1 MIGNGWISGQDQYT
15 SYIPFMYEQDIL
27 VKGSTAANNA
37 DDQQKKC
44 IAQLAAGDAK
54 KVDTST
60 CEMIMMGLSRDLSE
74 NGQCY
79 NVYDV
84 RLKDSYPSCGMN
96 WPPDLKQ
103 VKPYLR
109 RDDVRRALNLNP
121 DQKAGWT
128 ECNNQVNFAFNAAH
142 SVPAKAL
149 LPRLLENMPVIL
161 FSGDKDLI
169 CNHIGTE
176 HLIANM
182 SWNGGFGMEVNGETA
197 PIMEWTMDGEPAGQ
211 YQEARDLIYWKFY
224 NSSHMVPFDYPK
236 RARDMLDRF
245 TGGDVKTI
253 MGKPKNSIIDDLDTD
268 KEVVPPKQD
277 QNQDQDKGSSKP
289 PPDSGKHNDN
299 NKPTGEEEES
309 DWTLYYRSG
318 EAALVVVVIAAAGWG
333 FFVWRSRR
341 RRSLGYKSV
350 MGDDIDDNGGHG
362 GRNGAARGSR
372 LGLATAEERF
382 RNRERDLEAAA
393 EEMDELS
400 PNGEKMGKEKFA
412 LGEDDEDDDGGG
424 RGRSNEHV

>member
-15 SYIPFMYEQDIL
+15 SYIPFMYEQGIL

-37 DDQQKKC
+37 DEQQKRC

-60 CEMIMMGLSRDLSE
+60 CEMIMMGLSRDLSD

-103 VKPYLR
+103 VTPYLR

-121 DQKAGWT
+121 DQQAGWK
-128 ECNNQVNFAFNAAH
+128 ECNNQVSFAFNAAH
-142 SVPAKAL
+142 SLPAKDL
-149 LPRLLENMPVIL
+149 LPRLLKNMPVIL

-197 PIMEWTMDGEPAGQ
+197 PIREWTMDGEPAGQ

-253 MGKPKNSIIDDLDTD
+253 MGRPKNSIIEGLDDN

-277 QNQDQDKGSSKP
+277 QGQDEGSDKSP
-289 PPDSGKHNDN
+289 PNFDDSGDSKN
-299 NKPTGEEEES
+299 NKPTEENS

-341 RRSLGYKSV
+341 RRALGYKTV
-350 MGDDIDDNGGHG
+350 MGDDPDGQ
-362 GRNGAARGSR
+362 NGAARGSR

-393 EEMDELS
+393 EEEMDELS
-400 PNGEKMGKEKFA
+400 PSGEKMERERFA
-412 LGEDDEDDDGGG
+412 LGEDEEDDDGRTNGP
-424 RGRSNEHV
+424 V

>member
-1 MIGNGWISGQDQYT
+1 
-15 SYIPFMYEQDIL
+15 
-27 VKGSTAANNA
+27 
-37 DDQQKKC
+37 
-44 IAQLAAGDAK
+44 
-54 KVDTST
+54 
-60 CEMIMMGLSRDLSE
+60 
-74 NGQCY
+74 
-79 NVYDV
+79 
-84 RLKDSYPSCGMN
+84 
-96 WPPDLKQ
+96 
-103 VKPYLR
+103 
-109 RDDVRRALNLNP
+109 
-121 DQKAGWT
+121 
-128 ECNNQVNFAFNAAH
+128 
-142 SVPAKAL
+142 
-149 LPRLLENMPVIL
+149 MPIIL

-176 HLIANM
+176 NLISNM
-182 SWNGGFGMEVNGETA
+182 SWNGGFGMEVSGETA
-197 PIMEWTMDGEPAGQ
+197 PIREWTMDGEPAGQ

-245 TGGDVKTI
+245 TGGDVKSI
-253 MGKPKNSIIDDLDTD
+253 MGQPKNSIIEGLDND

-277 QNQDQDKGSSKP
+277 QDQDKGSSKSP
-289 PPDSGKHNDN
+289 PNSGNNND
-299 NKPTGEEEES
+299 NKPTEEEDS

-350 MGDDIDDNGGHG
+350 MGDDPDGNGGHG

-400 PNGEKMGKEKFA
+400 PSGDKMERERFA
-412 LGEDDEDDDGGG
+412 LGEDEEDDDGGG
-424 RGRSNEHV
+424 RGRVNGHV